1 MTTEAIL
8 SPSDVLQD
16 IVELDR
22 PTMSPEV
29 AQHFIALHL
38 SDSAKDRIRGLLLKN
53 NAGTITPAEKA
64 TLESYIQVGELLDL
78 LQAKARATLR
88 QAGLAEQ

>member
-1 MTTEAIL
+1 MSTEATL

-29 AQHFIALHL
+29 AQHFLALHL
-38 SDSAKDRIRGLLLKN
+38 SDGAKDRVRGLLQKN
-53 NAGTITPAEKA
+53 NAGTITPSEKA
-64 TLESYIQVGELLDL
+64 TLESYVHVGELLDL
-78 LQAKARATLR
+78 LQAKARATL
-88 QAGLAEQ
+88 QKAGLAEQ